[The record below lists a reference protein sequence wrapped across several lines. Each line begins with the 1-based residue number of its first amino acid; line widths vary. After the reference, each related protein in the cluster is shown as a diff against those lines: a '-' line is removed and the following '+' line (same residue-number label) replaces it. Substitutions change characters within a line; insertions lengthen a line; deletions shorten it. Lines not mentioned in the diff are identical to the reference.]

1 MPGAYL
7 DESEQA
13 PFLGIGGF
21 YASVQYLPR
30 IEAAWRKM
38 KVDDLG
44 LDPDDELKW
53 NLPED
58 HSTRK
63 KLDAAGKGGRL
74 RNEVMIGTLAS
85 LPLTIVCVVM
95 RDNRGPRWRQI
106 IGQRSVRD
114 FYCEGLRYAL
124 QRCGNQAYQMAGAEQ
139 WMCVVD
145 RPEGLTKLS
154 SRSASTQWL
163 DHGLKA
169 AHALYREAM
178 TNGPGRGPQG
188 PVLPLRQLGFGS
200 GLLVGHASHDDLL
213 QIADC
218 IAGAVTSL
226 VKDTADGKATTWL
239 IGIVKTLVPRFRGGR
254 GGMFGDGFVLWPTDQ
269 ALWAAL
275 MASLL

>member
-21 YASVQYLPR
+21 YASTQHLPQ
-30 IEAAWRKM
+30 IETAWRKM

-53 NLPED
+53 NLPET

-74 RNEVMIGTLAS
+74 RNEVMIDTLTT
-85 LPLTIVCVVM
+85 LPLTLVCVVM
-95 RDNRGPRWRQI
+95 RDNRGLGWKQI

-114 FYCEGLRYAL
+114 FYCEGLKYAL
-124 QRCGNQAYQMAGAEQ
+124 QRFGNQAQQGGDAEQ

-145 RPEGLTKLS
+145 RPEGLTKLPIPW
-154 SRSASTQWL
+154 ASTQWL

-169 AHALYREAM
+169 AHVLYREALA
-178 TNGPGRGPQG
+178 NSPGRGPQG
-188 PVLPLRQLGFGS
+188 VVPPLRQLGFGS

-226 VKDTADGKATTWL
+226 VKDTADGKATKWL
-239 IGIVKTLVPRFRGGR
+239 VDLVRALVPSFRGSR
-254 GGMFGDGFVLWPTDQ
+254 AGMFGDGFVLWPTDRN
-269 ALWAAL
+269 LWNAL